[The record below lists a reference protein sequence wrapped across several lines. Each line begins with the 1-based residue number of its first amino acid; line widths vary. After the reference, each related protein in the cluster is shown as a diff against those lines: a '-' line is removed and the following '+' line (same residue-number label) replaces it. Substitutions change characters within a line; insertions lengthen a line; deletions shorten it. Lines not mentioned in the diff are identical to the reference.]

1 MLWIFWFWATISKM
15 STAEDT
21 EFPYFIADL
30 AVFLYFYPQY
40 LLNGN
45 YKGYW
50 SCFFLKKNEKNL
62 SGALKSFSQTVIN
75 ISLSSTENTKI

>member
-1 MLWIFWFWATISKM
+1 MLWIFGFGATISKM
-15 STAEDT
+15 ATVEDI

-45 YKGYW
+45 
-50 SCFFLKKNEKNL
+50 
-62 SGALKSFSQTVIN
+62 
-75 ISLSSTENTKI
+75 